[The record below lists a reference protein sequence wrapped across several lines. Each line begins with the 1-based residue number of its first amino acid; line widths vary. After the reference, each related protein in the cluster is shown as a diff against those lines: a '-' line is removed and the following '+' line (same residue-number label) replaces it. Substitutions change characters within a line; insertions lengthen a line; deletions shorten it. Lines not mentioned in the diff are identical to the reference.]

1 MGKPMPGGEGQRGG
15 EVVVPL
21 SMPPRP
27 RKLPKQSR
35 SIALVSALKQGGRR
49 ILEHEGRE
57 ALTAL
62 NLAEVSGVAI
72 SSIYEYFPTMESLIA
87 AIFDDYRREVGQEL
101 LVAIAALPADATLFD
116 GILLVLRFGLD
127 VHDHKAR
134 LDPHFCARSTRYD
147 ELVRLD
153 LVEAGRSWSAGATP
167 ALFERFA
174 GQIRVKDEEKARFLM
189 HQTLQTLPRAMLLEH
204 PDYLIQ
210 DDTAW
215 MIARMLHG
223 LLGGGDER
231 T

>member
-1 MGKPMPGGEGQRGG
+1 MSKSPSGGEGERG
-15 EVVVPL
+15 EEMVVPL
-21 SMPPRP
+21 SMPPLP
-27 RKLPKQSR
+27 RKQPKQAR

-87 AIFDDYRREVGQEL
+87 AIFDDYRHEVSQEL
-101 LVAIAALPADATLFD
+101 LAAIAALPADATLFD

-127 VHDHKAR
+127 VHHHKAS
-134 LDPHFCARSTRYD
+134 LDPQFCIRSTRYD

-174 GQIRVKDEEKARFLM
+174 GQIRVKDEAKARYLV
-189 HQTLQTLPRAMLLEH
+189 HQTLLTLPRAMLLEH
-204 PDYLIQ
+204 PDYLTQ

-223 LLGGGDER
+223 LLGGEEEGA
-231 T
+231 

>member
-1 MGKPMPGGEGQRGG
+1 MNKPTSGGEGERG
-15 EVVVPL
+15 EEMVVPL

-27 RKLPKQSR
+27 RKQPKQAR

-87 AIFDDYRREVGQEL
+87 AIFDDYRTEVGQEL
-101 LVAIAALPADATLFD
+101 LAAIAALPTDATLFD

-127 VHDHKAR
+127 VHDHKVH
-134 LDPHFCARSTRYD
+134 LDPQFCVRSTRYD

-174 GQIRVKDEEKARFLM
+174 AEIHVKNLAKARFVVY
-189 HQTLQTLPRAMLLEH
+189 QTLLTLPRAMLLEH
-204 PDYLIQ
+204 PEYLAEE
-210 DDTAW
+210 DSAL
-215 MIARMLHG
+215 MVARMLHA
-223 LLGGGDER
+223 LLTVGE
-231 T
+231 